1 MEVTARIFYTIA
13 QEMFQKYS
21 KNKIT
26 LEEFAVLEAFVCYPH
41 LNAGTLAKT
50 LIREKSYVESI
61 LAKLIKKK
69 LLLEV
74 KPKNN
79 DIQVQYYKL
88 KDLGERLYNE
98 NAPGYDKMIELLA
111 KFINKNELIS
121 FTRTLMK
128 IRNILISVRYEV

>member
-1 MEVTARIFYTIA
+1 MLRVF
-13 QEMFQKYS
+13 
-21 KNKIT
+21 
-26 LEEFAVLEAFVCYPH
+26 L
-41 LNAGTLAKT
+41 
-50 LIREKSYVESI
+50 
-61 LAKLIKKK
+61 LAKLIKKR

-88 KDLGERLYNE
+88 TDLGERLYNE

-111 KFINKNELIS
+111 KFINKNELLS

-128 IRNILISVRYEV
+128 IKNILISVRYEV